1 MKLVTLQTENVPEV
15 LALFCR
21 CFSAD
26 PYYLKM
32 FPNTSDRETAM
43 AEAFTPALSYCLRHG
58 MSLGV
63 RQEGQLI
70 AFLLCLDYRRL
81 DRAAFE
87 LLFSSGKEEIPYRTG
102 FHDRVKAL
110 PGDVVYGLSL
120 AVDPQYRRRGLASGL
135 LDTVLRRYPHRHFV
149 SDVSN
154 TDSLE
159 MYRDRAFQI
168 HELDT
173 DYHLVIRD
181 PGELTSSFEIGQT
194 VRLLLPGTQTL
205 TDHQIP
211 FRLLR
216 KDGSVFGFRRETQF
230 GIEYF
235 CEAPDAVCPAV
246 RVELSYGDYLRYQ
259 RLINVTQYTEHL
271 HHDCALYALTIP
283 YAEPPLY
290 NDVLEQMLPHR
301 PTEWSLIP
309 DVYVSVPVSYED
321 LGLILGQSAPAD
333 PKAAAL
339 LRDLD
344 FRTHYEAGVPS
355 SASGVDDLA
364 CFKQRIDRICLGK
377 LRLRIASEA
386 TIEHY
391 DTLGDTIGAP
401 ALVDAYISIDR
412 KSGCGVLT
420 WYSLSSPF
428 LVSHLMDNV
437 IRNQVTVLSDGRWIN
452 LYEHLK
458 TRFSITKRGTPK
470 IYVVLPVDRACL
482 KTSQIA
488 SLLASETIYPDAEE
502 YGQIIDPEILQ
513 IAGSEQGM
521 GQYDRAFI
529 CAYTNV
535 MLQFSPDLRA
545 TLRDRMCESSI
556 ALFYIELILFEEAA
570 IGIADRRMV
579 ELFTS
584 AAMEDPVDFLRRVDR
599 INDSYTNTVDFW
611 DVQVNYPTSQRSM
624 RMLRSAFRIEE
635 KLEALRR
642 DQEQL
647 QTVFDTKCDIIDRQ
661 EAKRMERSLAVLSVL
676 AIFSAWIDGHD
687 YLATWTDLLPPALIQ
702 ILQKALFAAIL
713 FIGITTAIR
722 LFGNR
727 NKRKKRK

>member
-1 MKLVTLQTENVPEV
+1 MKLVTLQPENVPEV

-26 PYYLKM
+26 PYYAKM
-32 FPNTSDRETAM
+32 FPDASSRESAM
-43 AEAFTPALSYCLRHG
+43 TEAFTLPLTYCLQHK

-63 RQEGQLI
+63 RQDDRLI
-70 AFLLCLDYRRL
+70 AFLLCLDYRRM
-81 DRAAFE
+81 DQAALQLIFSGDTEE
-87 LLFSSGKEEIPYRTG
+87 LPYRTG
-102 FHDRVKAL
+102 FHDRVSDL

-120 AVDPQYRRRGLASGL
+120 ATDPQFRRQGLAAGL
-135 LDTVLRRYPHRHFV
+135 LDSILRRYPHRYFV

-154 TDSLE
+154 NDSLT
-159 MYRDRAFQI
+159 MYHSRGFDI
-168 HELDT
+168 CELDT
-173 DYHLVIRD
+173 DYHLVIRS
-181 PGELTSSFEIGQT
+181 PGEPTSNFKIGQT
-194 VRLLLPGTQTL
+194 VRLLLPGTTTL

-211 FRLLR
+211 FRVLR
-216 KDGSVFGFRRETQF
+216 ENSSVFGFRRETQF
-230 GIEYF
+230 GIECF
-235 CEAPDAVCPAV
+235 CEAPESICPAIQA
-246 RVELSYGDYLRYQ
+246 ELDYGDYLRYQ
-259 RLINVTQYTEHL
+259 RLINVTQYTEYL
-271 HHDCALYALTIP
+271 HHECALYALTTP
-283 YAEPPLY
+283 YTEPPLY
-290 NDVLEQMLPHR
+290 NDILEQMLPQR

-309 DVYVSVPVSYED
+309 DLYVSVPVSYDDPD
-321 LGLILGQSAPAD
+321 LLWKQSVAAD

-386 TIEHY
+386 TVDHY
-391 DTLGDTIGAP
+391 DTLGETIGAP
-401 ALVDAYISIDR
+401 ALVDVYISVDR
-412 KSGCGVLT
+412 KSSCGVLT

-437 IRNQVTVLSDGRWIN
+437 IRNQVTVLSEGRWIN
-452 LYEHLK
+452 LYDYLK

-470 IYVVLPVDRACL
+470 IYVVLPVEKDRL
-482 KTSQIA
+482 RPDQIA
-488 SLLASETIYPDAEE
+488 SLLASETIYPEAEE

-513 IAGSEQGM
+513 IATSERGM

-535 MLQFSPDLRA
+535 MLQFSPDLKA
-545 TLRDRMCESSI
+545 TLRDRLCESSI

-579 ELFTS
+579 ALFTS
-584 AAMEDPVDFLRRVDR
+584 AAMEDPVDFLRQVDQ

-635 KLEALRR
+635 KLDALRR

-647 QTVFDTKCDIIDRQ
+647 QTVFDTKCDIIDRR

-687 YLATWTDLLPPALIQ
+687 YLATWSDLLPFPVIGV
-702 ILQKALFAAIL
+702 LQKLLFAAIL
-713 FIGITTAIR
+713 VIGITTAIR
-722 LFGNR
+722 LFAPGK
-727 NKRKKRK
+727 KRKKRK